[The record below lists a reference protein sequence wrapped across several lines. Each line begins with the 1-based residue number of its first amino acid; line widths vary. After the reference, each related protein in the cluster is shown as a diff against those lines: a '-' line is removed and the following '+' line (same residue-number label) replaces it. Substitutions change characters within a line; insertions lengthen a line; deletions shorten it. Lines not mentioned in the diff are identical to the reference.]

1 MHRKKVIKVKKTK
14 TRRGKKSGQRE
25 PKTDK
30 EFALAQAK
38 ANIALWE
45 LKLRLTEETLAGYRE
60 SCGQLARA
68 NDQLSNKLA
77 HMEREILDV
86 SAHRQRQDAAKN
98 DKVNVLHDMLKSQEG
113 LALEQQN
120 KLVEHYTLEINE
132 MKEVFRKRAGEFEMI
147 QVGIRK
153 IEEFQTRKAQK
164 EQELRDIRKSMEQ
177 AEEEN
182 RENCNKMEYRFF
194 KEKAQLEREAE
205 QMIAQVE
212 EQAHHEAV
220 LQLDDASRC
229 VFKEN
234 VRLNETLKHHMKEAE
249 ELHKLVNSLTKK
261 NTSLAMD
268 KTLEMLAKINAAKMV
283 AQKEELTHLKEK
295 VASLEQIVEHKREE
309 QECRQEKMLLGSQA
323 AEAELEKLQWVL
335 SMRENEL
342 KQIKRLASGIMEQRT
357 ELERFFYEALAQ
369 VKEQIAAR
377 GLQYKKEAQRTYQWT
392 LKQATAGRIKFPPI
406 RTFQNT
412 NSVYS
417 DIEKAAE
424 WMHQPGSQV
433 DISDLTWEQKEQVLR
448 LLFAKMNSQRPR
460 EEPAPCQPSLLRRL
474 TLPYPPTPTAWRR
487 TAPHDLYV
495 ASLSIIKLLIGRL
508 TFGCIPHC

>member
-120 KLVEHYTLEINE
+120 KL
-132 MKEVFRKRAGEFEMI
+132 
-147 QVGIRK
+147 
-153 IEEFQTRKAQK
+153 
-164 EQELRDIRKSMEQ
+164 IRKSMEQ

-268 KTLEMLAKINAAKMV
+268 KKTLEMLAKINAAKMV